1 MEQQSILGK
10 VWRLIRHYN
19 RYIKVGL
26 ISLVALIIAM
36 LPTELLCIPGL
47 DPIQQRVIAIFIWA
61 ACMWIVEA
69 VPAWTTSLLIIVI
82 MLFTVSDSSINP
94 LIKDIDKNM
103 PQVDGYRLVVYTGD
117 ATEEAKEEA
126 MKMGAIM
133 EEAFP
138 KQKAYVIQDSLA
150 IQCLFGDYRKLKDA
164 EDVMYQSKGKEIA
177 KEIEIKKCTV
187 NAPCRLLSYIT
198 LMNTFA
204 NPTVMLFLGGFILA
218 LVASKSG
225 VDVSMARVMLKPF
238 GSRPSVVLFGFMLVT
253 AIFSMFVSNTATAAM
268 MLTFLAPVLRQLP
281 STEKGTAAL
290 ALAIPIGA
298 NVGGLATPIGTPPN
312 GIALQYINGELG
324 LNVDFGEW
332 TLLMT
337 PLMLAVLIISW
348 ILLRIMYPFTAKKVN
363 MCIVGGARKGWRT
376 YVIYGTL
383 AVTIL
388 LWMFE
393 KVTGINSYVVALFP
407 IGVFAITR
415 IIKSSDLKEIDW
427 ACLWMVAGGF
437 ALGEGMSKTGLAD
450 NLVQAI
456 PFDGWPVIAILV
468 GGGLICWLLSQF
480 ISNSAATA
488 LMVPIM
494 VAVGKGIED
503 SLGEYGGIGTMIV
516 GVAMAASF
524 AMSLPISTPPNA
536 IAYSTG
542 LIKTKQMFTTGILV
556 GVISLVLGYAL
567 IIMVGRTGYFG

>member
-1 MEQQSILGK
+1 MEQRTVLGK
-10 VWRLIRHYN
+10 LWRLIKRYN

-26 ISLVALIIAM
+26 ITLIALIIAI
-36 LPTELLCIPGL
+36 LPNTFFGIEGL
-47 DPIQQRVIAIFIWA
+47 TDIQQRVIAIFFWA

-82 MLFTVSDSSINP
+82 MLFTISDSGISF
-94 LIKDIDKNM
+94 L
-103 PQVDGYRLVVYTGD
+103 VDGYAKSELVSYKTI
-117 ATEEAKEEA
+117 
-126 MKMGAIM
+126 MG
-133 EEAFP
+133 
-138 KQKAYVIQDSLA
+138 
-150 IQCLFGDYRKLKDA
+150 
-164 EDVMYQSKGKEIA
+164 
-177 KEIEIKKCTV
+177 
-187 NAPCRLLSYIT
+187 
-198 LMNTFA
+198 TFA
-204 NPTVMLFLGGFILA
+204 NPTVMLFMGGFILA

-225 VDVSMARVMLKPF
+225 IDISMARAMLKPF
-238 GSRPSVVLFGFMLVT
+238 GSKPSVVLFGFMLVT

-281 STEKGTAAL
+281 HTEKGTAAL

-298 NVGGLATPIGTPPN
+298 NIGGLATPIGTPPN
-312 GIALQYINGELG
+312 GIALQYINDVDG
-324 LNVDFGEW
+324 LNLGVDFGEW
-332 TLLMT
+332 MMVMT
-337 PLMLAVLIISW
+337 PIMLAILVISW
-348 ILLRIMYPFTAKKVN
+348 VILRVMFPFTADKVN
-363 MCIVGGARKGWRT
+363 LTIIGGAKKGWRT

-383 AVTIL
+383 AITIL

-393 KVTGINSYVVALFP
+393 KVTGINSYIVALFP

-415 IIKSSDLKEIDW
+415 IIKSSDLKDIDW

-437 ALGEGMSKTGLAD
+437 ALGEGMSKTGLAAA
-450 NLVQAI
+450 LVKTI
-456 PFDGWPVIAILV
+456 PFDTWPAMVVMI

-494 VAVGKGIED
+494 VAVGVGMKD
-503 SLGEYGGIGTMIV
+503 SLGAYGGVGTLLI

-542 LIKTKQMFTTGILV
+542 LIKTSQMFKTGIIV
-556 GVISLVLGYAL
+556 GVISIVLGYAV
-567 IIMVGRTGYFG
+567 IITVGRSGFFG

>member
-1 MEQQSILGK
+1 MEGRTSVEKI
-10 VWRLIRHYN
+10 WRFLRRYN
-19 RYIKVGL
+19 RYTRVTV
-26 ISLVALIIAM
+26 ISIIALVIAM
-36 LPTELLCIPGL
+36 LPTELFGIEGL
-47 DPIQQRVIAIFIWA
+47 NPIQQRVIAIFVWA

-82 MLFTVSDSSINP
+82 MLLTVSDSAIAP
-94 LIKDIDKNM
+94 LISGYDKS
-103 PQVDGYRLVVYTGD
+103 DLVSYKT
-117 ATEEAKEEA
+117 
-126 MKMGAIM
+126 IM
-133 EEAFP
+133 
-138 KQKAYVIQDSLA
+138 Y
-150 IQCLFGDYRKLKDA
+150 
-164 EDVMYQSKGKEIA
+164 
-177 KEIEIKKCTV
+177 
-187 NAPCRLLSYIT
+187 
-198 LMNTFA
+198 TFA
-204 NPTVMLFLGGFILA
+204 NPTVMLFMGGFILA

-225 VDVSMARVMLKPF
+225 VDVSIARALLKPF
-238 GSRPSVVLFGFMLVT
+238 GSKPYVVLFGFMLVT
-253 AIFSMFVSNTATAAM
+253 ALFSMFVSNTATAAM

-281 STEKGTAAL
+281 QNEKGTAAL

-298 NVGGLATPIGTPPN
+298 NIGGLATPIGTPPN

-324 LNVDFGEW
+324 LGVDFSEW
-332 TLLMT
+332 MIVMT
-337 PLMLAVLIISW
+337 PLMLGILAISW
-348 ILLRIMYPFTAKKVN
+348 VLLRFAYPFTAKKIN
-363 MCIVGGARKGWRT
+363 LLIVGGARNDWRT

-415 IIKSSDLKEIDW
+415 IIKSSDLKDIDW

-450 NLVQAI
+450 NLVKAI
-456 PFDGWPVIAILV
+456 PFDNWPVVAVLV

-494 VAVGKGIED
+494 VAVGKGIEGP
-503 SLGEYGGIGTMIV
+503 LGEYGGIGTLLV

-542 LIKTKQMFTTGILV
+542 LIKTKQMFTTGIAV
-556 GVISLVLGYAL
+556 GVISLVLGYVL
-567 IIMVGRTGYFG
+567 IVMVGRTGYFG

>member
-1 MEQQSILGK
+1 MEQRTAVEK
-10 VWRLIRHYN
+10 VWRLMRRYN

-26 ISLVALIIAM
+26 ISLIALVIAM
-36 LPTELLCIPGL
+36 LPTEIFGIPGL
-47 DPIQQRVIAIFIWA
+47 DPIQQRVIAIFFWA

-82 MLFTVSDSSINP
+82 MLLTISDSAITP
-94 LIKDIDKNM
+94 LISGYDKG
-103 PQVDGYRLVVYTGD
+103 DLVSYKVI
-117 ATEEAKEEA
+117 
-126 MKMGAIM
+126 MG
-133 EEAFP
+133 
-138 KQKAYVIQDSLA
+138 
-150 IQCLFGDYRKLKDA
+150 
-164 EDVMYQSKGKEIA
+164 
-177 KEIEIKKCTV
+177 
-187 NAPCRLLSYIT
+187 
-198 LMNTFA
+198 TFA
-204 NPTVMLFLGGFILA
+204 NPTVMLFMGGFILA

-225 VDVSMARVMLKPF
+225 VDVSMARAMLKPF
-238 GSRPSVVLFGFMLVT
+238 GSKPNVVLFGFMLVT

-281 STEKGTAAL
+281 PTERGTSAL

-298 NVGGLATPIGTPPN
+298 NIGGLATPIGTPPN

-324 LNVDFGEW
+324 LGVDFGEW
-332 TLLMT
+332 MMVMT
-337 PLMLAVLIISW
+337 PLMLAILVISW
-348 ILLRIMYPFTAKKVN
+348 ILLRFMYPFTAKKVN
-363 MCIVGGARKGWRT
+363 MHIVGGAKKGWRT

-415 IIKSSDLKEIDW
+415 IIKSSDLKDIDW

-456 PFDGWPVIAILV
+456 PFGSWPAIAVLI
-468 GGGLICWLLSQF
+468 GSGLICWLLSQF

-494 VAVGKGIED
+494 VAVGKGIEGP
-503 SLGEYGGIGTMIV
+503 LGEYGGIGTLLV

-542 LIKTKQMFTTGILV
+542 LIKTKQMFVTGMLV
-556 GVISLVLGYAL
+556 GVISLVLGYIL
-567 IIMVGRTGYFG
+567 IVMVGRTGYFG

>member
-1 MEQQSILGK
+1 MELHNAIDK
-10 VWRLIRHYN
+10 IWRLVRRYN

-26 ISLVALIIAM
+26 ISLIALVIAM
-36 LPTELLCIPGL
+36 LPTELFGIPGL

-82 MLFTVSDSSINP
+82 MLLTVSDSSINP
-94 LIKDIDKNM
+94 LIKDLDKKM
-103 PQVDGYRLVVYTGD
+103 PQVEGYRLAVYTGD
-117 ATEEAKEEA
+117 TTQVARDEA
-126 MKMGAIM
+126 MEMATLLEK
-133 EEAFP
+133 EFP
-138 KQKAYVIQDSLA
+138 KQKAYVVSDSLSTT
-150 IQCLFGDYRKLKDA
+150 CLFGDYRKINEA
-164 EDVMYQSKGKEIA
+164 QEAMYMIKGK
-177 KEIEIKKCTV
+177 KELGNIQIRECTISV
-187 NAPCRLLSYIT
+187 PCRPLSYKT

-204 NPTVMLFLGGFILA
+204 NPTVMLFMGGFILA

-225 VDVSMARVMLKPF
+225 VDVSMARAMLKPF
-238 GSRPSVVLFGFMLVT
+238 GSKPSVVLFGFMLVT
-253 AIFSMFVSNTATAAM
+253 AAFSMFVSNTATAAM

-281 STEKGTAAL
+281 PTEKGTAAL

-298 NVGGLATPIGTPPN
+298 NIGGLATPIGTPPN
-312 GIALQYINGELG
+312 GIALQYINGELNLG
-324 LNVDFGEW
+324 VDFGEW
-332 TLLMT
+332 MMVMT
-337 PLMLAVLIISW
+337 PLMLAILVISW
-348 ILLRIMYPFTAKKVN
+348 ILLRFMYPFTAKKVS
-363 MCIVGGARKGWRT
+363 MHIVGGAKKGWRT

-415 IIKSSDLKEIDW
+415 IIKSSDLKDIDW

-456 PFDGWPVIAILV
+456 PFGSWPAILV
-468 GGGLICWLLSQF
+468 LIGGGLICWLLSQF

-494 VAVGKGIED
+494 IAVGRGIEGP
-503 SLGEYGGIGTMIV
+503 LGEYGGIGTLLV

-542 LIKTKQMFTTGILV
+542 LIKTKQMFITGMAV
-556 GVISLVLGYAL
+556 GVISLIIGYLL
-567 IIMVGRTGYFG
+567 IVAVGRMGYFG

>member
-1 MEQQSILGK
+1 MEGRTSVEKI
-10 VWRLIRHYN
+10 WRFLRRYN
-19 RYIKVGL
+19 RYTRVTV
-26 ISLVALIIAM
+26 ISIIALVIAM
-36 LPTELLCIPGL
+36 LPTELFGIEGL
-47 DPIQQRVIAIFIWA
+47 NPIQQRVIAIFVWA

-82 MLFTVSDSSINP
+82 MLLTVSDSAIAP
-94 LIKDIDKNM
+94 LISGYDKS
-103 PQVDGYRLVVYTGD
+103 DLVSYKT
-117 ATEEAKEEA
+117 
-126 MKMGAIM
+126 IM
-133 EEAFP
+133 
-138 KQKAYVIQDSLA
+138 Y
-150 IQCLFGDYRKLKDA
+150 
-164 EDVMYQSKGKEIA
+164 
-177 KEIEIKKCTV
+177 
-187 NAPCRLLSYIT
+187 
-198 LMNTFA
+198 TFA
-204 NPTVMLFLGGFILA
+204 NPTVMLFMGGFILA

-225 VDVSMARVMLKPF
+225 VDVSIARALLKPF
-238 GSRPSVVLFGFMLVT
+238 GSKPYVVLFGFMLVT
-253 AIFSMFVSNTATAAM
+253 ALFSMFVSNTATAAM

-281 STEKGTAAL
+281 QNEKGTAAL

-298 NVGGLATPIGTPPN
+298 NIGGLATPIGTPPN

-324 LNVDFGEW
+324 LGVDFSEW
-332 TLLMT
+332 MIVMT
-337 PLMLAVLIISW
+337 PLMLGILAISW
-348 ILLRIMYPFTAKKVN
+348 VLLRFAYPFTAKKIN
-363 MCIVGGARKGWRT
+363 LLIVGGARNDWRT

-415 IIKSSDLKEIDW
+415 IIKSSDLKDIDW

-450 NLVQAI
+450 NLVKAI
-456 PFDGWPVIAILV
+456 PFDNWPVIAVLV

-494 VAVGKGIED
+494 VAVGKGIEGP
-503 SLGEYGGIGTMIV
+503 LGEYGGIGTLLV

-542 LIKTKQMFTTGILV
+542 LIKTKQMFTTGVTV
-556 GVISLVLGYAL
+556 GVISLVLGYVL
-567 IIMVGRTGYFG
+567 IVMVGRTGYFG

>member
-1 MEQQSILGK
+1 MEGRTSIDK
-10 VWRLIRHYN
+10 IWRFLRRYN
-19 RYIKVGL
+19 RYIKVAL
-26 ISLVALIIAM
+26 ISLIALVIAM
-36 LPTELLCIPGL
+36 LPTELFGIEGL
-47 DPIQQRVIAIFIWA
+47 NPIQQRVIAIFVWA

-82 MLFTVSDSSINP
+82 MLLTVSDSAIAP
-94 LIKDIDKNM
+94 LISGYDKS
-103 PQVDGYRLVVYTGD
+103 DLVSYKT
-117 ATEEAKEEA
+117 
-126 MKMGAIM
+126 IM
-133 EEAFP
+133 
-138 KQKAYVIQDSLA
+138 Y
-150 IQCLFGDYRKLKDA
+150 
-164 EDVMYQSKGKEIA
+164 
-177 KEIEIKKCTV
+177 
-187 NAPCRLLSYIT
+187 
-198 LMNTFA
+198 TFA
-204 NPTVMLFLGGFILA
+204 NPTVMLFMGGFILA

-225 VDVSMARVMLKPF
+225 VDVSIARALLKPF
-238 GSRPSVVLFGFMLVT
+238 GSKPYVVLFGFMLVT
-253 AIFSMFVSNTATAAM
+253 ALFSMFVSNTATAAM

-281 STEKGTAAL
+281 QNEKGTAAL

-298 NVGGLATPIGTPPN
+298 NIGGLATPIGTPPN

-324 LNVDFGEW
+324 LGVDFSEW
-332 TLLMT
+332 MIVMT
-337 PLMLAVLIISW
+337 PLMLGILAISW
-348 ILLRIMYPFTAKKVN
+348 VLLRFAYPFTAKKIN
-363 MCIVGGARKGWRT
+363 LLIVGGARNDWRT

-415 IIKSSDLKEIDW
+415 IIKSSDLKDIDW

-450 NLVQAI
+450 NLVKAI
-456 PFDGWPVIAILV
+456 PFDNWPVIAVLV

-494 VAVGKGIED
+494 VAVGKGIEEP
-503 SLGEYGGIGTMIV
+503 LGEYGGIGTLLV

-542 LIKTKQMFTTGILV
+542 LIKTKQMFTTGVTV
-556 GVISLVLGYAL
+556 GVISLVLGYVL
-567 IIMVGRTGYFG
+567 IVMVGRTGYFG

>member
-1 MEQQSILGK
+1 MEQRTALEKI
-10 VWRLIRHYN
+10 WRFIRRYN
-19 RYIKVGL
+19 RYIKVTL
-26 ISLVALIIAM
+26 ISLVALAIAM
-36 LPTELLCIPGL
+36 LPTEVFGVEGL
-47 DPIQQRVIAIFIWA
+47 NPIQQRVIAIFVWA

-82 MLFTVSDSSINP
+82 MLLTVSDSAIAP
-94 LIKDIDKNM
+94 LISGYDKSDLM
-103 PQVDGYRLVVYTGD
+103 SY
-117 ATEEAKEEA
+117 K
-126 MKMGAIM
+126 
-133 EEAFP
+133 
-138 KQKAYVIQDSLA
+138 VI
-150 IQCLFGDYRKLKDA
+150 
-164 EDVMYQSKGKEIA
+164 
-177 KEIEIKKCTV
+177 
-187 NAPCRLLSYIT
+187 
-198 LMNTFA
+198 MNTFA
-204 NPTVMLFLGGFILA
+204 NPTVMLFMGGFILA

-225 VDVSMARVMLKPF
+225 VDVSMARAMLKPF
-238 GSRPSVVLFGFMLVT
+238 GSKPSVLLFGFMLVT

-281 STEKGTAAL
+281 PTEKGTAAL

-298 NVGGLATPIGTPPN
+298 NIGGLATPIGTPPN

-324 LNVDFGEW
+324 LGVDFGEW
-332 TLLMT
+332 MMVMT
-337 PLMLAVLIISW
+337 PLMLLILVLSW
-348 ILLRIMYPFTAKKVN
+348 VLLRFSYPFTAKKVN
-363 MCIVGGARKGWRT
+363 MHIMGGAKKGWRT

-415 IIKSSDLKEIDW
+415 IIKSSDLKDIDW

-450 NLVQAI
+450 NLVKAI
-456 PFDGWPVIAILV
+456 PFDSWPAIVVLI

-488 LMVPIM
+488 LMVPIL
-494 VAVGKGIED
+494 VAVGKGIEGP
-503 SLGEYGGIGTMIV
+503 LGDYGGIGTLLV
-516 GVAMAASF
+516 AVAMAASF

-542 LIKTKQMFTTGILV
+542 LIKTKQMFVTGMIV
-556 GVISLVLGYAL
+556 GVVSLVIGYVLVIA
-567 IIMVGRTGYFG
+567 VGRMHYFG

>member
-1 MEQQSILGK
+1 MEGRTSVEKI
-10 VWRLIRHYN
+10 WRFLRRYN
-19 RYIKVGL
+19 RYTRVTVISL
-26 ISLVALIIAM
+26 ISLVIAM
-36 LPTELLCIPGL
+36 LPTELFGIEGL
-47 DPIQQRVIAIFIWA
+47 NPIQQRVIAIFVWA

-82 MLFTVSDSSINP
+82 MLLTVSDSAIAP
-94 LIKDIDKNM
+94 LISGYDKS
-103 PQVDGYRLVVYTGD
+103 DLVSYKT
-117 ATEEAKEEA
+117 
-126 MKMGAIM
+126 IM
-133 EEAFP
+133 
-138 KQKAYVIQDSLA
+138 Y
-150 IQCLFGDYRKLKDA
+150 
-164 EDVMYQSKGKEIA
+164 
-177 KEIEIKKCTV
+177 
-187 NAPCRLLSYIT
+187 
-198 LMNTFA
+198 TFA
-204 NPTVMLFLGGFILA
+204 NPTVMLFMGGFILA

-225 VDVSMARVMLKPF
+225 VDVSIARALLKPF
-238 GSRPSVVLFGFMLVT
+238 GSKPYVVLFGFMLVT
-253 AIFSMFVSNTATAAM
+253 ALFSMFVSNTATAAM

-281 STEKGTAAL
+281 QSERGTTAL

-298 NVGGLATPIGTPPN
+298 NIGGLATPIGTPPN

-324 LNVDFGEW
+324 LGVDFSEW
-332 TLLMT
+332 MIVMT
-337 PLMLAVLIISW
+337 PLMLGILAVSW
-348 ILLRIMYPFTAKKVN
+348 VLLRFAYPFTAKKVSL
-363 MCIVGGARKGWRT
+363 MIVGGARNDWRT

-415 IIKSSDLKEIDW
+415 IIKSSDLKDIDW

-450 NLVQAI
+450 NLVKAI
-456 PFDGWPVIAILV
+456 PFDNWPVIAVLV

-494 VAVGKGIED
+494 VAVGKGIEGP
-503 SLGEYGGIGTMIV
+503 LGEYGGIGTLLV

-542 LIKTKQMFTTGILV
+542 LIKTKQMFTTGIAV
-556 GVISLVLGYAL
+556 GVISLVLGYVL
-567 IIMVGRTGYFG
+567 IVMVGRTGYFG

>member
-1 MEQQSILGK
+1 MEQRTAVDKI
-10 VWRLIRHYN
+10 WRLMRRYN
-19 RYIKVGL
+19 RYIKVIL
-26 ISLVALIIAM
+26 ISLVALAIAM
-36 LPTELLCIPGL
+36 LPTEIFGIDGL
-47 DPIQQRVIAIFIWA
+47 NPIQQRVIAIFIWA

-82 MLFTVSDSSINP
+82 MLLTVSDSAITP
-94 LIKDIDKNM
+94 LISGFDKSELM
-103 PQVDGYRLVVYTGD
+103 SYKT
-117 ATEEAKEEA
+117 
-126 MKMGAIM
+126 IM
-133 EEAFP
+133 F
-138 KQKAYVIQDSLA
+138 
-150 IQCLFGDYRKLKDA
+150 
-164 EDVMYQSKGKEIA
+164 
-177 KEIEIKKCTV
+177 
-187 NAPCRLLSYIT
+187 
-198 LMNTFA
+198 TFA
-204 NPTVMLFLGGFILA
+204 NPTVMLFMGGFILA

-225 VDVSMARVMLKPF
+225 VDVSIARAMLKPF
-238 GSRPSVVLFGFMLVT
+238 GSKPNVVLFGFMLVT

-281 STEKGTAAL
+281 SSDKGTAAL

-298 NVGGLATPIGTPPN
+298 NIGGLATPIGTPPN

-324 LNVDFGEW
+324 LDVDFSEW
-332 TLLMT
+332 TMVMT
-337 PLMLAVLIISW
+337 PLMLTILIVSW
-348 ILLRIMYPFTAKKVN
+348 IFLRIVYPFKAQKIS
-363 MCIVGGARKGWRT
+363 MHIVGGAKSGWRT
-376 YVIYGTL
+376 FVIYGTL
-383 AVTIL
+383 AATIL

-415 IIKSSDLKEIDW
+415 IIKSSDLKDIDW

-456 PFDGWPVIAILV
+456 PFDSWPAIVVLI
-468 GGGLICWLLSQF
+468 GGGLVCWLLSQF

-494 VAVGKGIED
+494 VAVGKGIEGP
-503 SLGEYGGIGTMIV
+503 LGEYGGIGTLLV

-542 LIKTKQMFTTGILV
+542 LIKTKQMFVAGMTI
-556 GVISLVLGYAL
+556 GVISLILGYIL
-567 IIMVGRTGYFG
+567 IITIGKMGYFG